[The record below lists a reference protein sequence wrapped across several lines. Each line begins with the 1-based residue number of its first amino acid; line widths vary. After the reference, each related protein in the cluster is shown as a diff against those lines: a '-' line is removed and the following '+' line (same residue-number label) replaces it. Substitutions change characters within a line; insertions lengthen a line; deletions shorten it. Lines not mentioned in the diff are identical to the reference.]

1 MAHSIL
7 PHTHENGF
15 RQPAEDPHWTL
26 PEYPT
31 DETGDAAGPQYE
43 VPPSVEIVTSTRH
56 NGLGFNVLRVWP
68 TLHDGTASP
77 HGVPAWWN
85 PPDKVDVL
93 ICGAGPSGL
102 EVALS
107 CLRQGLSFR
116 IIDKNTSPLTAG
128 RADGVQ
134 PRFLETLSTW
144 GLATEVHEEGPLIE
158 RTAIYH
164 NGQLLHHGRSHQS
177 ESRYRGLHI
186 ITQGQIE
193 RIFVRDLLRHKVL
206 VERAT
211 TLKEYTVDDPSPYP
225 IHCMLADE
233 EGRETEVQAKFLIGS
248 DGASSAIRHKLQ
260 IPFDGIS
267 TDIYWG
273 IMDCVFET
281 DYPHAW
287 IFGSVIS
294 TEHGGCV
301 IIPRENGYIRLYTQL
316 DISQTGSLAASRQ
329 ASDPSFAESGGQVD
343 VHSITPEE
351 VLEQANRIFS
361 PYKLSFAAPLSW
373 FAVWK
378 ISERVARS
386 FSSSDQRVH
395 LVGDAAHV
403 HSVMGAFGLNASI
416 LDAANI
422 GWKLGLCA
430 RGKADPSKLLPTYDR
445 ERRLHAAN
453 IIEISGKYLRLVCS
467 SQVPTARLHYLGA
480 PLGLEELETH
490 KANGVNGV
498 NGVHDAVRKPPASS
512 SEAISIES
520 DPKDQ
525 QNGTAAFT
533 RDEAKA
539 FLFDFFTRHGQFLLG
554 VDAAYGTS
562 CLNPCMNLTNDMDG
576 TQRAPPVKVKNGMR
590 APNPRLCIDDSHTGY
605 LYDKL
610 PGDGRFHL
618 VVFGSNLLG
627 PVRQHLKI
635 FSEEISSGKAT
646 SEFYSRFGG
655 PDMFNIVLVAKGMPF
670 EIKESLSVDEDLAAL
685 RDKAIV
691 LADDR
696 APDEDAHSTWGVNHR
711 TGAVVVIRPDL
722 WVGISATPGDAGK
735 LGSYFAT
742 FLLA

>member
-15 RQPAEDPHWTL
+15 RQPAKDPHWVL
-26 PEYPT
+26 PEDSW
-31 DETGDAAGPQYE
+31 DETGDDAGPQYE

-56 NGLGFNVLRVWP
+56 NDLGFNVLRVWP

-77 HGVPAWWN
+77 HGCPAWWN
-85 PPDKVDVL
+85 PRDKVDVL

-107 CLRQGLSFR
+107 CLRQGLTFR
-116 IIDKNTSPLTAG
+116 IIALPFTEAYKQLDKNTAPLAAG

-164 NGQLLHHGRSHQS
+164 NGRLLHHGRSHQS
-177 ESRYRGLHI
+177 DSRYRGLHI

-193 RIFVRDLLRHKVL
+193 RIFVRDLLRHRVV

-211 TLKEYTVDDPSPYP
+211 TLKEYSIDSALTASKDHSAYP
-225 IHCMLADE
+225 VQCVIQD
-233 EGRETEVQAKFLIGS
+233 GDGKETAVQAKFLVGS
-248 DGASSAIRHKLQ
+248 DGASSAIRRKLQ

-273 IMDCVFET
+273 IMDCIFET

-287 IFGSVIS
+287 IFGSV
-294 TEHGGCV
+294 
-301 IIPRENGYIRLYTQL
+301 
-316 DISQTGSLAASRQ
+316 TGPLAASRQ
-329 ASDPSFAESGGQVD
+329 ARDPSFAESGGQVD
-343 VHSITPEE
+343 IHSVTPEE
-351 VLEQANRIFS
+351 VLEQANRIFA

-386 FSSSDQRVH
+386 FSSDDQRVH

-416 LDAANI
+416 LDAANL
-422 GWKLGLCA
+422 GWKIGLCA
-430 RGKADPSKLLPTYDR
+430 KGKADPSTILPTYDR

-453 IIEISGKYLRLVCS
+453 IIEISGKYLRFVCS

-480 PLGLEELETH
+480 DLGLEERETY
-490 KANGVNGV
+490 KTNGQ
-498 NGVHDAVRKPPASS
+498 NGVHDAVQSAPPSS
-512 SEAISIES
+512 TEAVSITVES
-520 DPKDQ
+520 DSKDK
-525 QNGTAAFT
+525 QNVTAALT

-539 FLFDFFTRHGQFLLG
+539 FLHDFFTQHGQFLLG
-554 VDAAYGTS
+554 VDAEYGTS
-562 CLNPCMNLTNDMDG
+562 CLNPSIKRINGVNG
-576 TQRAPPVKVKNGMR
+576 AQRAPPVKVKNGVR
-590 APNPRLCIDDSHTGY
+590 APNPRVCFDESHTGY

-618 VVFGSNLLG
+618 VIFGSNLLG
-627 PVRQHLKI
+627 PVRQRLRI
-635 FSEEISSGKAT
+635 FSEAISSKESTGG
-646 SEFYSRFGG
+646 FYARFGG
-655 PDMFNIVLVAKGMPF
+655 AEMFNIVLVAKGTPF
-670 EIKESLSVDEDLAAL
+670 EIEENLSVREDLAAL
-685 RDKAIV
+685 RDTATV

-722 WVGISATPGDAGK
+722 WVGISAVPDDTEK
-735 LGSYFAT
+735 VGSYFST